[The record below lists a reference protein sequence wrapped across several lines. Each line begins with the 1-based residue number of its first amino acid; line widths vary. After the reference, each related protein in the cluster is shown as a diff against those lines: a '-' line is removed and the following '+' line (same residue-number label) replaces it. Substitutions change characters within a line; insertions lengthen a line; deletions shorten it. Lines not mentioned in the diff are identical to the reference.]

1 MLVFHC
7 SPRLP
12 NRRCTH
18 RAINMNNRYM
28 DHGSLYDL
36 LHNVTMSFEGEIILS
51 ILRDISQGMRF
62 LHAATPQIV
71 IHGDL
76 KSANVL
82 VDNKFRAKVSD
93 FGFSVKAKVGASG
106 TPFWMAPELLRKES
120 PNTAASDV
128 YSFGI
133 LIYEMFSRKDPY
145 ESEDFEKVIRNVCD
159 PDINLRPPVPPSM
172 PPEVAT
178 LLYSAA
184 VLPDPSA
191 RPTFQELDG
200 FLKRFQAQNV
210 EPEGPQAQSL
220 QLAKTQDNQTDH
232 STSTRL
238 LEEIFPA
245 HVATALRE
253 GRKVEPET
261 FDMVTIFFCDV
272 KDFTILSSE
281 MSPGKVSDM
290 LDRLYNKFD
299 DLSHHHGVQKLE
311 VIGDCWMGVTNLFQP
326 CQDDHVKRVALF
338 SIDGERVS
346 TSNCFGR
353 CITPCFYSLT

>member
-1 MLVFHC
+1 
-7 SPRLP
+7 
-12 NRRCTH
+12 
-18 RAINMNNRYM
+18 
-28 DHGSLYDL
+28 
-36 LHNVTMSFEGEIILS
+36 
-51 ILRDISQGMRF
+51 
-62 LHAATPQIV
+62 
-71 IHGDL
+71 
-76 KSANVL
+76 
-82 VDNKFRAKVSD
+82 
-93 FGFSVKAKVGASG
+93 
-106 TPFWMAPELLRKES
+106 
-120 PNTAASDV
+120 
-128 YSFGI
+128 
-133 LIYEMFSRKDPY
+133 MFSRKDPY
-145 ESEDFEKVIRNVCD
+145 EGEDFEKVIRNVCD
-159 PDINLRPPVPPSM
+159 QDINLRPPIPPLM

-261 FDMVTIFFCDV
+261 FDMVTIFFCDI
-272 KDFTILSSE
+272 KDFTPISAE
-281 MSPGKVSDM
+281 ISPVKVSDM

-299 DLSHHHGVQKLE
+299 DLSHRHGVHKLE

-346 TSNCFGR
+346 TSIFLEDAFYTISTHSHDIYFNTLCHFAPLPSAIKVAKKTLVDCDDISKGFVEIRVGFHSGPVLANVVGSRLPKYSVFGDTVNTSSR
-353 CITPCFYSLT
+353 

>member
-51 ILRDISQGMRF
+51 ILRDVSQGMRF

-71 IHGDL
+71 VHGDL

-145 ESEDFEKVIRNVCD
+145 EGEDFEKVIRNVCD

-178 LLYSAA
+178 L
-184 VLPDPSA
+184 
-191 RPTFQELDG
+191 
-200 FLKRFQAQNV
+200 
-210 EPEGPQAQSL
+210 
-220 QLAKTQDNQTDH
+220 
-232 STSTRL
+232 
-238 LEEIFPA
+238 
-245 HVATALRE
+245 
-253 GRKVEPET
+253 
-261 FDMVTIFFCDV
+261 
-272 KDFTILSSE
+272 
-281 MSPGKVSDM
+281 
-290 LDRLYNKFD
+290 
-299 DLSHHHGVQKLE
+299 
-311 VIGDCWMGVTNLFQP
+311 
-326 CQDDHVKRVALF
+326 
-338 SIDGERVS
+338 
-346 TSNCFGR
+346 
-353 CITPCFYSLT
+353 